1 MQTQIQQPLIFQNSV
16 VVFSKNYLPISRV
29 PMKRAITLLVTGR
42 AEALDLGKGSPWI
55 VRSPS
60 LALIVPEHIRLVT
73 PHFEHRWKIPAV
85 SRREVFRRD
94 RHVCQYC
101 GSTHPLTLDHVLPRS
116 RGGLHRWENVV
127 TACVTCNGRKGDR
140 TPQEA
145 NMPLKSLPKAPMHP
159 AVAFAEQ
166 FWLEG

>member
-42 AEALDLGKGSPWI
+42 AEALDFGKGSPWI

-73 PHFEHRWKIPAV
+73 PHLEHRWKIPAV